1 MNKLN
6 LDNIEDLSLM
16 VKKLRP
22 EIKES
27 ANEFRMIS
35 ELEKIFIQYNL
46 KNRILEKSSEFNMC
60 EFIEILYGQHDKDN
74 VFNFFV
80 NFKDFLDYEED
91 IDIYGLIEINVFD
104 NRSLKEEMD
113 IQELDDFMV
122 QGKAYI
128 ISESFNFI
136 DKKVPMYF
144 GDFYIGENDMMKNL
158 NFMKDIYSEVMMTIN
173 DEDLL

>member
-6 LDNIEDLSLM
+6 LDNTEDLSLM

-22 EIKES
+22 EIEES
-27 ANEFRMIS
+27 SDEFRMIS

-46 KNRILEKSSEFNMC
+46 KNRILEKSSEFNLF
-60 EFIEILYGQHDKDN
+60 EFNEILKGHHVKDD

-91 IDIYGLIEINVFD
+91 IDIYGLIEINIFD
-104 NRSLKEEMD
+104 NRSLKEEID

-122 QGKAYI
+122 HGKAYI
-128 ISESFNFI
+128 ITETFNFI

-144 GDFYIGENDMMKNL
+144 GDFYIEEYDMENL
-158 NFMKDIYSEVMMTIN
+158 EFMKDIYSEVMMTIN
-173 DEDLL
+173 DEGLL